1 MRLFTVVWSRALYN
15 EDENT
20 VDAWNGVHGIY
31 SDEAAAQAALRECL
45 KFFIDGLS
53 NNPALTV
60 EDKASLQHNLE
71 VYGRETDGFFELD
84 YEFDGYPFQIYMQ
97 IVTSELVC

>member
-31 SDEAAAQAALRECL
+31 SDEAAAQAALR
-45 KFFIDGLS
+45 D
-53 NNPALTV
+53 
-60 EDKASLQHNLE
+60 
-71 VYGRETDGFFELD
+71 
-84 YEFDGYPFQIYMQ
+84 
-97 IVTSELVC
+97 